1 MRRSMFFKS
10 FIIVR
15 LIIYD
20 HINYYLIRCFNSLFS
35 ASQKYLKDLKIKT
48 VFLNTDFFIFKSN
61 FRRKKTTTPV
71 TSF

>member
-1 MRRSMFFKS
+1 MFFKS

-20 HINYYLIRCFNSLFS
+20 HINYYLIRCFNRLFS

-48 VFLNTDFFIFKSN
+48 VFLNTDFLYSNLIFEE
-61 FRRKKTTTPV
+61 KKTTTPV